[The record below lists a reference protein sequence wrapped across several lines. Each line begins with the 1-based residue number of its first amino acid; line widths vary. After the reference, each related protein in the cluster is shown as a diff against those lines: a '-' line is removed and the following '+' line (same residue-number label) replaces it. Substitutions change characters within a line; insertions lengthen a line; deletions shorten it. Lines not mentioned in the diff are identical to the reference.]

1 MKQLSII
8 AAAALTALSGLPV
21 AARPQSDANKVLNQ
35 HRDLI
40 TSLQRSGVRVV
51 INDPTVCS
59 DRRIDGR
66 YASLYRRL
74 DICQDHAKRPYRMV
88 AWTQNDL
95 NTLRHE
101 AHHVVQD
108 CIDQKFDGQL
118 RPVFDGNAYNTFV
131 SNALTSD
138 QIHGITS
145 TYGNRGVRPKQ
156 IRTEVEAFA
165 VAETIDA
172 DSIARKVDS
181 FCRF

>member
-1 MKQLSII
+1 MKRFSII

-21 AARPQSDANKVLNQ
+21 AARPQSDAAKVINQ

-51 INDPTVCS
+51 INDPKVCG

-66 YASLYRRL
+66 YVSVYRRL
-74 DICQDHAKRPYRMV
+74 DICQDRAERPFLMV
-88 AWTQNDL
+88 PWTRNDL

-108 CIDQKFDGQL
+108 CVDRKFDGQL
-118 RPVFDGNAYNTFV
+118 RPIFHGHEYNTFV
-131 SNALTSD
+131 SNGLTKE
-138 QIHGITS
+138 QIQGITT
-145 TYGNRGVRPKQ
+145 TYGNRGVPFAQ